1 MTASWTITRASLYRR
16 SKAAVKPA
24 NRTCESK
31 HPCDPA
37 QRRNAGYTAN
47 GKLLLEDAVNATLS
61 PEGNFL
67 AYASSTSGRNEVWV
81 QAFPITGTAWKY
93 QVSTEGADSPL
104 WSRDGTELFYLSLG
118 ERRIYSVPVF
128 TKPAFR
134 KGKPMPLPIQGILA
148 PGPRNYDIT
157 HDGKS
162 FVTVFPRSQANGGDK
177 APFERINVT
186 LNCFEEL
193 KQRVPVH

>member
-1 MTASWTITRASLYRR
+1 MSWTITRASLYRR

-37 QRRNAGYTAN
+37 QRRDASYTAN

-67 AYASSTSGRNEVWV
+67 AYASSKSGRSEVYV
-81 QAFPITGTAWKY
+81 QAFPITGAATKY

-118 ERRIYSVPVF
+118 ERRIYSVPVVQ
-128 TKPAFR
+128 TKPAF
-134 KGKPMPLPIQGILA
+134 KAGKPTPLPILGILA
-148 PGPRNYDIT
+148 PGPRNYDT
-157 HDGKS
+157 TPDGKS

-186 LNCFEEL
+186 LNWFEEL